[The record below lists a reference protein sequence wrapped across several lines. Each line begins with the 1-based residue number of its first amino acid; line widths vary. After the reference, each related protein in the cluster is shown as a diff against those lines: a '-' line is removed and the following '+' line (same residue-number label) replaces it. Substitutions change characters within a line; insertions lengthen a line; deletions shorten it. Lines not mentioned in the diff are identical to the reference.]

1 MSITAIQSGFSKIQ
15 TNGGSSVSADKKRIW
30 IRGQFIEVTDEVY
43 TAYMKGDRKIRYFEN
58 DLKTGRTV
66 RDKNGNIQ
74 QILPSREE
82 SLDRLV
88 EDNARQFSDSHES
101 VEDIVIQ
108 KISLEKLH
116 IALSKLPKKDQELIY
131 ALFYEEK
138 RERDYAEKIGVSP
151 STVHRRKEKI
161 INKLKNYLK

>member
-1 MSITAIQSGFSKIQ
+1 M
-15 TNGGSSVSADKKRIW
+15 SADKKRIW

>member
-1 MSITAIQSGFSKIQ
+1 MGAG
-15 TNGGSSVSADKKRIW
+15 KKKIW

-58 DLKTGRTV
+58 DLKTERTV
-66 RDKNGNIQ
+66 KDKDGNIK
-74 QILPSREE
+74 QIFPSRED
-82 SLDRLV
+82 SLDRLM
-88 EDNARQFSDSHES
+88 EDNAQQFPDSHES

-116 IALSKLPKKDQELIY
+116 MALSKLSKKDQDLIY

-138 RERDYAEKIGVSP
+138 TERDYAKQVGVYPSAVHSRKI
-151 STVHRRKEKI
+151 RI
-161 INKLKNYLK
+161 IKKLKKLLK